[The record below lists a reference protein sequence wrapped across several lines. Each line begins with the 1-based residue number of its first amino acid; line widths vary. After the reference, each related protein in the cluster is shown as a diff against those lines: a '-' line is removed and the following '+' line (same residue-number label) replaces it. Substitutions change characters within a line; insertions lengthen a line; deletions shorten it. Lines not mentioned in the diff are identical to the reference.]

1 MNNLLQSCL
10 IFRNNFMHLEFLLL
24 NSHREYFSLVYSFL
38 HFNAKPLAYYS
49 GSQLGIPRP
58 WDLKCDFQ
66 E

>member
-1 MNNLLQSCL
+1 MQ
-10 IFRNNFMHLEFLLL
+10 LEFLLL

-38 HFNAKPLAYYS
+38 HLNAKPTYYS
-49 GSQLGIPRP
+49 GSQLGIPRS